1 MVNEAERVGLIPRTE
16 VGPMNAAIDYAK
28 RIGRIREQMERMDLD
43 LLIGTRIVSVT
54 FASGAFVPWRA
65 AVLISRDGDV
75 ELINFLID
83 HERVKAE
90 SWLDRVTA
98 YAPVP
103 GMDMLDIVLRQIKA
117 GRWDKG
123 RIGVELGHSPRG
135 NTGYLT
141 STEFDLLKAGLPEAA
156 FVNAVAVI
164 DRAGYVKDPEEIAL
178 MRQAAAMADSAI
190 ARVGESLEVG
200 MTEAEVAGI
209 GEMELRRLGSEY
221 HWAVTGSTEAA
232 SGYRTAYP
240 MCGTTQPTD
249 KILQP
254 GDPVL
259 VDFHP
264 LYRTFASDVSH
275 NFFLGK
281 PNREQQKLA
290 DAYLRAAETLVAR
303 LKAGST
309 VGEVW
314 QAVHDNLTKS
324 GYIQYAV
331 PFFGHGLGVL
341 GYEWYPPIAN
351 SDEYR
356 GVILEENVVEVGF
369 LSITV
374 PGVGGLRLE
383 CPVRAT
389 PSGGEPLASTPLAV
403 TALDL

>member
-1 MVNEAERVGLIPRTE
+1 
-16 VGPMNAAIDYAK
+16 MNMTIDYAK
-28 RIGRIREQMERMDLD
+28 RIKRIWEEMTRMDID
-43 LLIGTRIVSVT
+43 VFIGTRMVSVT

-65 AVLISRDGDV
+65 AVVIFRDGEV

-83 HERVKAE
+83 QERVKAE

-98 YAPVP
+98 YAPMP
-103 GMDMLDIVLRQIKA
+103 GMDMLEIAVDRIKGA
-117 GRWDKG
+117 NLHRV

-141 STEFDLLKAGLPEAA
+141 STEYDLLKACLPDAT

-164 DRAGYVKDPEEIAL
+164 DRAGYIKDLEEIVM
-178 MRQAAAMADSAI
+178 MRQATAMADSAI
-190 ARVGESLEVG
+190 ARVGEALAVG
-200 MTEAEVAGI
+200 MTEAEAVGI

-249 KILQP
+249 KILQA
-254 GDPVL
+254 GDNVI

-264 LYRTFASDVSH
+264 LYRTFMSDLSH
-275 NFFLGK
+275 NFILGK
-281 PNREQQKLA
+281 PGRQQQKLA
-290 DAYLRAAETLVAR
+290 DVYLSAAETLVSR

-314 QAVHDNLTKS
+314 DAVNDNLTQS
-324 GYIQYAV
+324 GYIQYTT

-341 GYEWYPPIAN
+341 GYEWYPPIGNNEAFR
-351 SDEYR
+351 S
-356 GVILEENVVEVGF
+356 IIFEENVIEVGF

-374 PGVGGLRLE
+374 PGVGGMRLE
-383 CPVRAT
+383 CPVRVT
-389 PSGGEPLASTPLAV
+389 PSGGEMLSSTPLSV
-403 TALDL
+403 TVVDL